1 MSPGDREPPGKRHG
15 MTWLTAIA
23 ALIGLGIGLH
33 NLWKDLFYPDPE
45 FSDSYLILSYLL
57 DAVTVL
63 ACGGAI
69 FFLFKARSRLK

>member
-1 MSPGDREPPGKRHG
+1 

-33 NLWKDLFYPDPE
+33 NLRKDLFYPDSE
-45 FSDSYLILSYLL
+45 FSDSYLVLSYLL

-69 FFLFKARSRLK
+69 FFLFKASSCRK